1 VRLIEYADVP
11 GMTICPLL
19 FYAQELTAKRFKK
32 LKPSVNAPGVGP
44 NSALSFISPLFLSFD
59 INSFYL
65 AADFKRITSYTEELI
80 QNAHDRPSE
89 TRAILEPCLA
99 PLSASLADLENELR
113 GAEYR
118 FEGLLSKRSSLLSK
132 LVEVQTLLG
141 QSDH

>member
-1 VRLIEYADVP
+1 MRLIEYADVP

-19 FYAQELTAKRFKK
+19 FYAQELAAKRFKK
-32 LKPSVNAPGVGP
+32 LKPSVNAPGVGS
-44 NSALSFISPLFLSFD
+44 NSAFSFHSSRFYPLILTAFIS
-59 INSFYL
+59 

-80 QNAHDRPSE
+80 QNARDRPSE

-113 GAEYR
+113 GAEFR
-118 FEGLLSKRSSLLSK
+118 LEGLLSKRSSLLSK
-132 LVEVQTLLG
+132 LVDVQTLLG

>member
-1 VRLIEYADVP
+1 MLQALVLTVRF
-11 GMTICPLL
+11 LL
-19 FYAQELTAKRFKK
+19 FHPSFYPLILTA
-32 LKPSVNAPGVGP
+32 
-44 NSALSFISPLFLSFD
+44 
-59 INSFYL
+59 FYL

-80 QNAHDRPSE
+80 QNARDRPSE

>member
-1 VRLIEYADVP
+1 MLFSSAHVLSIISRANPELIKTSAS
-11 GMTICPLL
+11 TPLIL
-19 FYAQELTAKRFKK
+19 AIISTKRRGA
-32 LKPSVNAPGVGP
+32 V
-44 NSALSFISPLFLSFD
+44 SPLFLSFD

-80 QNAHDRPSE
+80 QNARDRPSE

>member
-19 FYAQELTAKRFKK
+19 FYAQELAAKRFKK

-65 AADFKRITSYTEELI
+65 AADFKRINFLYGG
-80 QNAHDRPSE
+80 
-89 TRAILEPCLA
+89 
-99 PLSASLADLENELR
+99 AD
-113 GAEYR
+113 
-118 FEGLLSKRSSLLSK
+118 SKRPRSP
-132 LVEVQTLLG
+132 
-141 QSDH
+141 

>member
-1 VRLIEYADVP
+1 MSALVLCTGGRCQA
-11 GMTICPLL
+11 
-19 FYAQELTAKRFKK
+19 FKK

-80 QNAHDRPSE
+80 QNARDRPSK

-99 PLSASLADLENELR
+99 SFIR
-113 GAEYR
+113 I
-118 FEGLLSKRSSLLSK
+118 
-132 LVEVQTLLG
+132 TC
-141 QSDH
+141 

>member
-1 VRLIEYADVP
+1 MLQALVLTVRF
-11 GMTICPLL
+11 LL
-19 FYAQELTAKRFKK
+19 FHPSFYPLILTA
-32 LKPSVNAPGVGP
+32 L
-44 NSALSFISPLFLSFD
+44 FI
-59 INSFYL
+59 L

-80 QNAHDRPSE
+80 QNARDRPSE